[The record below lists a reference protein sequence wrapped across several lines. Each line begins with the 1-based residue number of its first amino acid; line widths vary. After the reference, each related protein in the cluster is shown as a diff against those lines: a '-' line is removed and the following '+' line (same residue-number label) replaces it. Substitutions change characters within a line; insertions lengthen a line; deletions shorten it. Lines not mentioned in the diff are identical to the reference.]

1 MMKIHEMDKDGTRV
15 NLENGFYKCSN
26 CSDEFPTK
34 EKLDSHLVQ
43 DHGHERSHECDLCGI
58 KEIIFNLYSEVS
70 PINTLFFYVTWLSK
84 TIIDPNVFYE

>member
-43 DHGHERSHECDLCGI
+43 DHGHERLHECDLCGI

-84 TIIDPNVFYE
+84 TIIDPNVFDG